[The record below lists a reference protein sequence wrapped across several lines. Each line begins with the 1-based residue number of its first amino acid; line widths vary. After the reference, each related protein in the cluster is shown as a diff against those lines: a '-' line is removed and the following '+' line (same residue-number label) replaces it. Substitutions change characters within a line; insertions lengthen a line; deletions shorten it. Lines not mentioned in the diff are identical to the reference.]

1 MTETLRGLGA
11 VDLVVGLVV
20 LGSLLGALK
29 VRRGALGAL
38 ASAVGT
44 TLVCWL
50 VAAALLAFGP
60 RGAAEAVEGSR
71 LFSLLPPPAAA
82 VEEAYRWG
90 GQLLVWL
97 TSAASDSR
105 G

>member
-20 LGSLLGALK
+20 LGSLLSALK
-29 VRRGALGAL
+29 VRRGVLGAL

-44 TLVCWL
+44 AVVCWL

-60 RGAAEAVEGSR
+60 SGAADAVRDSR
-71 LFSLLPPPAAA
+71 LFSLLPPPVAA
-82 VEEAYRWG
+82 VEQAYRWA
-90 GQLLVWL
+90 GQLLAWL
-97 TSAASDSR
+97 TSAASDAR